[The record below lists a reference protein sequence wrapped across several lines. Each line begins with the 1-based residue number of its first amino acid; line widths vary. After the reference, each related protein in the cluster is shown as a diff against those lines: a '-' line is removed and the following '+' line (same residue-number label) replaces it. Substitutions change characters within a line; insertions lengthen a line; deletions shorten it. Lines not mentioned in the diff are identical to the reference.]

1 MFTQKM
7 VAVMNKALEPGVVM
21 NALAHASLGLGA
33 RGGSTLLR
41 LDTYVDKEG
50 CEFSGISQM
59 PFIILSAN
67 SNKIK
72 NLYQWAKDNDILH
85 VAFLDSMTGGGYKE
99 QLAHCQERQ
108 CDNHVFYGIVMIGP
122 EEKVNEATKKFSLW
136 R

>member
-1 MFTQKM
+1 MSAQRM
-7 VAVMNKALEPGVVM
+7 VAVMNKVLEHGVVM

-33 RGGSTLLR
+33 RGGSALLR

-67 SNKIK
+67 SNKIRS
-72 NLYQWAKDNDILH
+72 LYQWAKENEILH
-85 VAFLDSMTGGGYKE
+85 VVFLDSMTGGGYKE
-99 QLAHCQERQ
+99 QLEHCKERI
-108 CDNHVFYGIVMIGP
+108 CENHVFYGIVMIGP
-122 EEKVNEATKKFSLW
+122 EEIVTEATKKFSLW